1 MESCVWIPTKR
12 KPSVTKQHPTGVL
25 LHYVKGGHE
34 WQPVISEL
42 TRYIVGSMLPLIT
55 MTF

>member
-1 MESCVWIPTKR
+1 MVSTKM
-12 KPSVTKQHPTGVL
+12 KPSVTKQHLTGIL

-55 MTF
+55 MMF